1 MNSEAVLLEEVK
13 KLNSTIADLE
23 AKNSSLR
30 ELNSSL
36 EKLNG
41 WYIEQFKLLQKKK
54 FGRSSEKDS
63 DDQFSFFDL
72 FNESE
77 TLKEPIVIEPKEDEI
92 LVSSYKKRKRK
103 RGENFSG
110 LPVET
115 IEYKL
120 EDEDKVCDNCASPL
134 TDMKKEVRKELVIIP
149 AQVKVVEH
157 VTHVYSC
164 RACDKEG
171 ISGFIKAANSPKALI
186 PKSMVSPSLL
196 AHLQHEKYVMA
207 TPFYRQEGNYARL
220 GINLSRQ
227 NLSNWDMAG
236 AKILRPLYELIKKEL
251 LSHEL
256 LHADETVLEVIHEPG
271 RETKGKSYMWLY
283 RTSNDTNHPVVMYDY
298 QMGRS
303 GDYAKTFLKDWQ
315 GKYLHCDGYGGY
327 KKLQDVT
334 LCGCLVHAKR
344 KFHEAFIAGQSNEN
358 AKIGESYIKQLF
370 AIEKI
375 ADNNNYSYEERLA
388 LRQDKS
394 QKVINEFYS
403 WINEVSLKTLPQSL
417 LGKAITYAVNQK
429 EYLCA
434 FLKDGRIQLSNN
446 LAEQSIRMFVIGR
459 KNWIFSN
466 TANGATSSALIYSI
480 VQTAIAN
487 NLKPEHYL
495 RYVYEQ
501 IQLQKDL
508 KLENLLPW
516 SDKIP
521 GEYKNKN
528 I

>member
-1 MNSEAVLLEEVK
+1 MNSVAKLQEENRM
-13 KLNSTIADLE
+13 LSSRIADLE
-23 AKNSSLR
+23 AEISSLK
-30 ELNSSL
+30 
-36 EKLNG
+36 KLND
-41 WYIEQFKLLQKKK
+41 WYIEQFKLKQKEK
-54 FGRSSEKDS
+54 FGRSSEKDN
-63 DDQFSFFDL
+63 DDQLSFFDI
-72 FNESE
+72 FNETE
-77 TLKEPIVIEPKEDEI
+77 TLKEPIVVEPKEDEI
-92 LVSSYKKRKRK
+92 LVSSYKKKKK
-103 RGENFSG
+103 RGVNFSD

-115 IEYKL
+115 VEYKL
-120 EDEDKVCDNCASPL
+120 EDEEKVCDNCASPL
-134 TDMKKEVRKELVIIP
+134 TEMKKEVRKELVIIP
-149 AQVKVVEH
+149 AQVKVLEH

-171 ISGFIKAANSPKALI
+171 ISGFIKSADSPKALI

-196 AHLQHEKYVMA
+196 SHLQCEKYVMA
-207 TPFYRQEGNYARL
+207 TPFYRQEGKYARL

-236 AKILRPLYELIKKEL
+236 ARILKPLYELLKKEL

-256 LHADETVLEVIHEPG
+256 LHADETTLEVIHEPG

-283 RTSNDTNHPVVMYDY
+283 RTSTDTNRSVVIYDY

-303 GDYAKTFLKDWQ
+303 GDHAKAFLKDWQ

-327 KKLQDVT
+327 KKLKDVT

-344 KFHEAFIAGQSNEN
+344 KFHEAYIAGQSNEN
-358 AKIGESYIKQLF
+358 AKIGENYLKKIF

-375 ADNNNYSYEERLA
+375 ADNNNYSYEERLV

-394 QKVINEFYS
+394 RKVIDEFYT

-417 LGKAITYAVNQK
+417 LGKAITYAINQK
-429 EYLCA
+429 EYLCS

-466 TANGATSSALIYSI
+466 TANGAGSSALMYSI

-508 KLENLLPW
+508 ELENLLPW
-516 SDKIP
+516 SEKIP
-521 GEYKNKN
+521 GECKNKTSD
-528 I
+528 

>member
-1 MNSEAVLLEEVK
+1 MDLLAKLQEENR
-13 KLNSTIADLE
+13 KLNARIADLE
-23 AKNSSLR
+23 AENSSLK
-30 ELNSSL
+30 
-36 EKLNG
+36 KLND
-41 WYIEQFKLLQKKK
+41 WYIEQFKLRQKEK
-54 FGRSSEKDS
+54 FGRSSEKGNDS
-63 DDQFSFFDL
+63 DQLSFFDI
-72 FNESE
+72 FNETE
-77 TLKEPIVIEPKEDEI
+77 TLKEPIVVEPKEEEI
-92 LVSSYKKRKRK
+92 LVSSFKRKK
-103 RGENFSG
+103 KSRGKNLSD

-120 EDEDKVCDNCASPL
+120 TDEEKVCDNCQSPL
-134 TDMKKEVRKELVIIP
+134 TEMKKEIRKELVVIP

-157 VTHVYSC
+157 VTYVYSC

-171 ISGFIKAANSPKALI
+171 ISGFIKSADSPKALI

-196 AHLQHEKYVMA
+196 AHLHCEKYVMA
-207 TPFYRQEGNYARL
+207 TPFYRQEGKYARL
-220 GINLSRQ
+220 GVNLSRQ

-236 AKILRPLYELIKKEL
+236 ARILKPLYDLLKKEL
-251 LSHEL
+251 LSNEL
-256 LHADETVLEVIHEPG
+256 LHVDETTLEVIHEPG

-283 RTSNDTNHPVVMYDY
+283 RTSKDTNRPVIIYDY
-298 QMGRS
+298 QIGRS
-303 GDYAKTFLKDWQ
+303 GEHAKAFLKDWQ

-327 KKLQDVT
+327 KKLTDVT

-344 KFHEAFIAGQSNEN
+344 KFHEAYIAGQSNED
-358 AKIGESYIKQLF
+358 AKIGENYLKKLF

-375 ADNNNYSYEERLA
+375 ADDNNYSYEERLI

-394 QKVINEFYS
+394 RKVIDEFYA
-403 WINEVSLKTLPQSL
+403 WINEISLKTLPQSL
-417 LGKAITYAVNQK
+417 LGKAITYAINQK
-429 EYLCA
+429 EYLCS

-466 TANGATSSALIYSI
+466 TANGAASSSLIYSI

-501 IQLQKDL
+501 IQLNKDL
-508 KLENLLPW
+508 DLENLLPW

-521 GEYKNKN
+521 EECKKKTSD
-528 I
+528 

>member
-1 MNSEAVLLEEVK
+1 MNSVAKLQEENRILSSK
-13 KLNSTIADLE
+13 IADLE
-23 AKNSSLR
+23 AENSSLK
-30 ELNSSL
+30 
-36 EKLNG
+36 KLND
-41 WYIEQFKLLQKKK
+41 WYIEQFKLRQKEK
-54 FGRSSEKDS
+54 FGRSSEKDN
-63 DDQFSFFDL
+63 DDQLSFFDI

-92 LVSSYKKRKRK
+92 LVSAYKKKK
-103 RGENFSG
+103 KKHGESFSD

-120 EDEDKVCDNCASPL
+120 DDKEKLCNNCASPL
-134 TDMKKEVRKELVIIP
+134 TDMKKEIRKELVIIP

-171 ISGFIKAANSPKALI
+171 ISGFIKAADSPKALI

-207 TPFYRQEGNYARL
+207 TPFYRQEVNYARL

-227 NLSNWDMAG
+227 NLSNWNMAG
-236 AKILRPLYELIKKEL
+236 AKILTPLYDLMKKEL
-251 LSHEL
+251 LSNEL
-256 LHADETVLEVIHEPG
+256 LHADETTLEVIHEPG

-283 RTSNDTNHPVVMYDY
+283 RTSNDTNRPVVMYDY

-303 GDYAKTFLKDWQ
+303 GDHAKAFLKDWQ
-315 GKYLHCDGYGGY
+315 GIYLHCDGYGGY
-327 KKLQDVT
+327 KKLKDVT

-344 KFHEAFIAGQSNEN
+344 KFHEAYIAGQSNEN
-358 AKIGESYIKQLF
+358 AKIGENYLKKLF

-375 ADNNNYSYEERLA
+375 ANNNNYSYEERLV
-388 LRQDKS
+388 LRREKSSEIIDK
-394 QKVINEFYS
+394 FYT
-403 WINEVSLKTLPQSL
+403 WINEITLKTLPQSL
-417 LGKAITYAVNQK
+417 LGKAITYAINQK
-429 EYLCA
+429 QYLCS

-466 TANGATSSALIYSI
+466 TANGANSSALIYSI

-495 RYVYEQ
+495 TYVYEQ
-501 IQLQKDL
+501 IQLQKEL
-508 KLENLLPW
+508 ELENLLPW
-516 SDKIP
+516 SEMIP
-521 GEYKNKN
+521 EECKNKTSD
-528 I
+528 

>member
-13 KLNSTIADLE
+13 KLNSIIADLE
-23 AKNSSLR
+23 AKNSSLK
-30 ELNSSL
+30 ELNFSL
-36 EKLNG
+36 EKLND

-54 FGRSSEKDS
+54 FGRSSEKDN
-63 DDQFSFFDL
+63 DDQLSFFDL

-92 LVSSYKKRKRK
+92 LVSSYKKKKRK
-103 RGENFSG
+103 RGESFSD

-120 EDEDKVCDNCASPL
+120 EDEEKVCDNCSSPL
-134 TDMKKEVRKELVIIP
+134 TDMKKERRKELVIIP

-164 RACDKEG
+164 RTCDKEG
-171 ISGFIKAANSPKALI
+171 VSGFIKAADSPKALI

-207 TPFYRQEGNYARL
+207 TPFYRQEGSYARL

-236 AKILRPLYELIKKEL
+236 AKILKPLYELIKKEL

-256 LHADETVLEVIHEPG
+256 LHADETTLEVIHEPG

-283 RTSNDTNHPVVMYDY
+283 RTSNDTNRPVVMYDY

-303 GDYAKTFLKDWQ
+303 GDHAKAFLKDWQ

-327 KKLQDVT
+327 KKLKDVT

-358 AKIGESYIKQLF
+358 AKIGENYIKQLF

-394 QKVINEFYS
+394 REVINEFYS

-417 LGKAITYAVNQK
+417 LGKAITYVINQR
-429 EYLCA
+429 EYLCS
-434 FLKDGRIQLSNN
+434 FLQDGRIQLSNN

-466 TANGATSSALIYSI
+466 TANGAASSALIYSI

-487 NLKPEHYL
+487 HLKPEHYL
-495 RYVYEQ
+495 RYVYDQ

>member
-1 MNSEAVLLEEVK
+1 MNSEALLLEEIK
-13 KLNSTIADLE
+13 KLNSRIVDLE
-23 AKNSSLR
+23 TKNSSLK

-36 EKLNG
+36 EKLND

-63 DDQFSFFDL
+63 DDQLSFFDL

-92 LVSSYKKRKRK
+92 FVSSYKKRKRK

-120 EDEDKVCDNCASPL
+120 EDEEKVCDNCASPL

-171 ISGFIKAANSPKALI
+171 ISGFIKAADSPKALI
-186 PKSMVSPSLL
+186 PKSIVSPSLL

-207 TPFYRQEGNYARL
+207 TPFYRQEGNYTRL
-220 GINLSRQ
+220 GVNLSRQ

-283 RTSNDTNHPVVMYDY
+283 RTSNDTDHPVVMYDY
-298 QMGRS
+298 QMGRR
-303 GDYAKTFLKDWQ
+303 GDHAKAFLKDWQ

-327 KKLQDVT
+327 KKLKDVI

-358 AKIGESYIKQLF
+358 AKIGENYIKQLF

-394 QKVINEFYS
+394 QKLINEFYS

-466 TANGATSSALIYSI
+466 TANGAASSALIYGI

-508 KLENLLPW
+508 KLEDLLPW

-521 GEYKNKN
+521 KECKNKN

>member
-13 KLNSTIADLE
+13 KLNSRIADLE
-23 AKNSSLR
+23 AKNSSLK

-36 EKLNG
+36 EKLND

-63 DDQFSFFDL
+63 DDQLSFFDL

-77 TLKEPIVIEPKEDEI
+77 TLREPIVIEPKEDEI
-92 LVSSYKKRKRK
+92 FVSSYKKRKRK

-120 EDEDKVCDNCASPL
+120 EDEEKVCDNCASPL

-149 AQVKVVEH
+149 AQVKLVEH

-171 ISGFIKAANSPKALI
+171 VSSFIKTADSPKALI

-207 TPFYRQEGNYARL
+207 TPFYRQEANYTRL

-236 AKILRPLYELIKKEL
+236 AKILKPLYELIKKEL

-283 RTSNDTNHPVVMYDY
+283 RTSNDTNRQVVIYDY

-303 GDYAKTFLKDWQ
+303 GDHAKAFLKDWQ
-315 GKYLHCDGYGGY
+315 GTYLHCDGYGGY
-327 KKLQDVT
+327 KKLKEVT

-344 KFHEAFIAGQSNEN
+344 KFHEAFIGGQSN
-358 AKIGESYIKQLF
+358 KM
-370 AIEKI
+370 
-375 ADNNNYSYEERLA
+375 
-388 LRQDKS
+388 
-394 QKVINEFYS
+394 
-403 WINEVSLKTLPQSL
+403 LK
-417 LGKAITYAVNQK
+417 
-429 EYLCA
+429 
-434 FLKDGRIQLSNN
+434 
-446 LAEQSIRMFVIGR
+446 
-459 KNWIFSN
+459 
-466 TANGATSSALIYSI
+466 
-480 VQTAIAN
+480 
-487 NLKPEHYL
+487 
-495 RYVYEQ
+495 
-501 IQLQKDL
+501 
-508 KLENLLPW
+508 
-516 SDKIP
+516 
-521 GEYKNKN
+521 
-528 I
+528 